1 MKAKEEYTAKV
12 EKMKKSSDVL
22 RYQDIPWP
30 CEGTVQDMVDVM
42 LADAKEGF
50 QILLSI
56 DCCMSQ
62 SMDCNGESV
71 WKPAKD
77 NRAKCLP

>member
-12 EKMKKSSDVL
+12 EKMKKSSDIL

-42 LADAKEGF
+42 LADAKESF
-50 QILLSI
+50 QTSAIDPQEIGLGVPSVDGLLMRVSLKNN
-56 DCCMSQ
+56 Q
-62 SMDCNGESV
+62 
-71 WKPAKD
+71 
-77 NRAKCLP
+77 R

>member
-50 QILLSI
+50 QIYFFCSGFSHLICKGSSRFDAGLGS
-56 DCCMSQ
+56 S
-62 SMDCNGESV
+62 
-71 WKPAKD
+71 
-77 NRAKCLP
+77 R

>member
-12 EKMKKSSDVL
+12 EKMKKSSDIL

-50 QILLSI
+50 QTYFNCTPKGLIVHHPFCTDQLS
-56 DCCMSQ
+56 
-62 SMDCNGESV
+62 V
-71 WKPAKD
+71 
-77 NRAKCLP
+77 